1 MNTHRSIAVPAW
13 LRLVRVFQKV
23 DRASVDALRPWDLS
37 VAQFDVLVQ
46 VGLAEGMTQQH
57 LANQLLVTKG
67 NVCQL
72 LDRMEERGLLVR
84 QQEGRANRLYLTPK
98 GKAVRAEAM
107 PAQEQM
113 VENIFATLPHQ
124 QQTSLLA
131 MLRRLDHAVP

>member
-1 MNTHRSIAVPAW
+1 
-13 LRLVRVFQKV
+13 
-23 DRASVDALRPWDLS
+23 
-37 VAQFDVLVQ
+37 
-46 VGLAEGMTQQH
+46 
-57 LANQLLVTKG
+57 
-67 NVCQL
+67 
-72 LDRMEERGLLVR
+72 MEERGLLVR

-131 MLRRLDHAVP
+131 MLRRLDHAVQ